1 MKFNSQI
8 CTTREQSERLLAL
21 GLKNETADCT
31 LAVGDD
37 GKFIPVATRAFPRHH
52 PKAYPAWSLGRL
64 LEIAFDQNGPD
75 SVIHLYRHSNPYE
88 DVIAFLDY
96 QIERGFIKPEY
107 LPEA

>member
-8 CTTREQSERLLAL
+8 CTTREQSERLFAL
-21 GLKNETADCT
+21 GLKKETADCT
-31 LAVGDD
+31 LAVGED

-75 SVIHLYRHSNPYE
+75 SVIHMYRHSNPYE

-107 LPEA
+107 LSEA

>member
-8 CTTREQSERLLAL
+8 CTSKSQSEELLKL
-21 GLKNETADCT
+21 GLKKETADCT
-31 LAVGDD
+31 LAVGED

-107 LPEA
+107 LSEA